1 VENPN
6 EFRADLIEISVSG
19 VVKTEHVFH
28 AADGVLGVLNLNGMI
43 SKGEFRGA
51 DGSEL
56 TLEKT
61 NFWKSEYQLFDG
73 GEILATANS
82 PKVFKRAYEI
92 KYEGQSMRL
101 EPRGSKLRS
110 WTVLDADHHR
120 ICEIKPRGAFKRG
133 AVIHLFSPAALGL
146 LALAYTLVSK
156 RWQEENSA
164 AAA

>member
-1 VENPN
+1 VEKPN

-19 VVKTEHVFH
+19 SLRTEHVFH

-56 TLEKT
+56 HLEKT
-61 NFWKSEYQLFDG
+61 NFWKFEYQLSEG
-73 GEILATANS
+73 GEILAKANS
-82 PKVFKRAYEI
+82 PKAFKRALEI
-92 KYEGQSMRL
+92 EYQGRSMRL
-101 EPRGSKLRS
+101 EPHGSKLRS
-110 WTVLDADHHR
+110 WTALDENHHP

-146 LALAYTLVSK
+146 LALAYTLVSR

-164 AAA
+164 AA